1 MMNTHKRSDRHKA
14 KRERREKRRLARHVQ
29 SQLRDDLPKLSI
41 TWDEGVAMTVQE
53 QARRILN
60 NYYNRKLIQFYKMY
74 HYAMEN
80 GSRALLGCHD
90 ADAAFIAVEQI
101 RMAIVPPLAE
111 SCLKAGYHHPC
122 EQGVYSWITPEARNI
137 NIRLSSL
144 YGRTI
149 NRIRTYTPRIAQDL
163 AYTKH
168 FLDRWRERAVGGT
181 QDARAYIGWWD
192 LLGAIHA
199 PGLRMSVRDA
209 EDPRVRCRLMRVEVM
224 HLHRLI
230 NIGYAACEAVP
241 FGESSLN
248 EVLVFKTFL
257 TDAMVTAPWTDS
269 RTVPES
275 LFASWRHA
283 SLESSEAHRL
293 LSEMLTQ

>member
-1 MMNTHKRSDRHKA
+1 MNTHRRSDRHKA
-14 KRERREKRRLARHVQ
+14 KREGRKKRRLTRHVQ
-29 SQLRDDLPKLSI
+29 SQLRHELPKLSI
-41 TWDEGVAMTVQE
+41 TWDEGVAITLQE
-53 QARRILN
+53 QARFILN
-60 NYYNRKLIQFYKMY
+60 NYYNRKLIDYFKTY
-74 HYAMEN
+74 HYIMEVAPRTL
-80 GSRALLGCHD
+80 SGCHD
-90 ADAAFIAVEQI
+90 ANAAYIAGEQI

-111 SCLKAGYHHPC
+111 SCLTASYHNPC
-122 EQGVYSWITPEARNI
+122 EQAVYSWITPDARNI

-149 NRIRTYTPRIAQDL
+149 NRVRTYTPRIAQDL
-163 AYTKH
+163 AFTPH

-181 QDARAYIGWWD
+181 QDARGYIGWWD

-199 PGLRMSVRDA
+199 PGLRMFVRDA
-209 EDPRVRCRLMRVEVM
+209 EDSSVRGRLMRIEVA
-224 HLHRLI
+224 HLHRVVG
-230 NIGYAACEAVP
+230 IGYAACEAVP
-241 FGESSLN
+241 FGEPGLK

-275 LFASWRHA
+275 LFASWRHS

-293 LSEMLTQ
+293 LSEILTQ